1 MELEEIR
8 LKANELLKT
17 LSNEMDKDNT
27 PDNEIIFLAGN
38 VVGSIFRLRSMHCND
53 YSSYVKNVLRD
64 HINKLMELFMYGIND
79 TRIQMRNKIL
89 KFLISKHEMYPE
101 VNDIKFNG
109 KYAWKSEI
117 GIDKKEF
124 YLIYLEGEGE
134 EVRIEWHIDKEN
146 LHLYLDEENSI
157 KLHIPFE
164 VTDKIIDG
172 MIEANSLSIDSKYLS
187 KNY

>member
-38 VVGSIFRLRSMHCND
+38 VAGSIFRLRSMHCND

-64 HINKLMELFMYGIND
+64 RINKLMELFMYGIND

-109 KYAWKSEI
+109 KCS
-117 GIDKKEF
+117 
-124 YLIYLEGEGE
+124 
-134 EVRIEWHIDKEN
+134 
-146 LHLYLDEENSI
+146 
-157 KLHIPFE
+157 
-164 VTDKIIDG
+164 
-172 MIEANSLSIDSKYLS
+172 
-187 KNY
+187 